1 MNRGIHVME
10 LTPQQ
15 KQLYIEALTKNL
27 PVLRARLGLS
37 QQELAKRVGLARQT
51 MVSIETGRRPMMWQ
65 TFLSILMLF
74 YCNPKTE
81 PLLSALGIYNQQLEE
96 FFVS

>member
-1 MNRGIHVME
+1 ME
-10 LTPQQ
+10 LTVEAKQQ
-15 KQLYIEALTKNL
+15 FIQTLTKIL
-27 PVLRARLGLS
+27 PVLRAKLGMS
-37 QQELAKRVGLARQT
+37 QAELASKVGLARQT
-51 MVSIETGRRPMMWQ
+51 IASIENEKRPMMWQ

-81 PLLSALGIYNQQLEE
+81 PLLCALGIYNQKLEE

>member
-1 MNRGIHVME
+1 
-10 LTPQQ
+10 
-15 KQLYIEALTKNL
+15 
-27 PVLRARLGLS
+27 
-37 QQELAKRVGLARQT
+37 
-51 MVSIETGRRPMMWQ
+51 MMWQ

>member
-1 MNRGIHVME
+1 M
-10 LTPQQ
+10 
-15 KQLYIEALTKNL
+15 
-27 PVLRARLGLS
+27 
-37 QQELAKRVGLARQT
+37 GLARQT
-51 MVSIETGRRPMMWQ
+51 IASIENEKRPMMWQ

-81 PLLSALGIYNQQLEE
+81 PLLCALGIYNQQLEE